1 MQDGLYK
8 ELVVVLALA
17 VGIILLFRRLKM
29 PGVLGFILAGML
41 AGPHMLGWVDKAETV
56 NELAEFGMVFLLFVI
71 GMGFS
76 LKELSTIGIT
86 VFIGGSLQ
94 ALFTIALTTGVCRL
108 FGMALPAAVFMGFLV
123 TLSSTAIV
131 LRVLQEKGKLDAP
144 VGRVTSAILI
154 FQDILVVPMMLV
166 MPMLAGRSGDIQGDL
181 LLLAGKVLLL
191 MSVVYVGGRWA
202 APLLLRTVSRGR
214 NKELFIITVVLLCFA
229 AAWGTAALGLSL
241 ALGAFFAGL
250 IISGTDQVHQA
261 SGIVQ
266 PFHQLFMS
274 FFFVSIGM
282 LVDPGLFATAPFT
295 ILGLALLVM
304 AGKTLAGFLSVWL
317 LRHPVRT
324 ALQCGL
330 SLLQV
335 GEFSFVLAIS
345 GMAYGLISAEHHQLF
360 LAVSIITMA
369 ATPAVMA
376 RLQRIAGGTFDHL
389 LPRTGEALDSLL
401 NVGTE
406 VEGGEHQPLRGH
418 LVMVGFGPNGQDAAL
433 AAQSVKVRCAVVEED
448 PELATLAMQR
458 GLRTVQGDAAQA
470 TVLAKADVPTA
481 RTVVIALNDT
491 RQTKRVLA
499 NMRSL
504 TKATLIVRV
513 RSASEEAELLALGAD
528 EVVAE
533 DMEAGMRIVSGVL
546 QRFQVPGGAVREITA
561 HLRSLREKGKEPVG
575 AA

>member
-1 MQDGLYK
+1 
-8 ELVVVLALA
+8 
-17 VGIILLFRRLKM
+17 
-29 PGVLGFILAGML
+29 
-41 AGPHMLGWVDKAETV
+41 
-56 NELAEFGMVFLLFVI
+56 
-71 GMGFS
+71 
-76 LKELSTIGIT
+76 
-86 VFIGGSLQ
+86 
-94 ALFTIALTTGVCRL
+94 
-108 FGMALPAAVFMGFLV
+108 
-123 TLSSTAIV
+123 
-131 LRVLQEKGKLDAP
+131 
-144 VGRVTSAILI
+144 
-154 FQDILVVPMMLV
+154 
-166 MPMLAGRSGDIQGDL
+166 
-181 LLLAGKVLLL
+181 
-191 MSVVYVGGRWA
+191 
-202 APLLLRTVSRGR
+202 
-214 NKELFIITVVLLCFA
+214 
-229 AAWGTAALGLSL
+229 
-241 ALGAFFAGL
+241 
-250 IISGTDQVHQA
+250 
-261 SGIVQ
+261 
-266 PFHQLFMS
+266 
-274 FFFVSIGM
+274 
-282 LVDPGLFATAPFT
+282 
-295 ILGLALLVM
+295 
-304 AGKTLAGFLSVWL
+304 
-317 LRHPVRT
+317 
-324 ALQCGL
+324 L